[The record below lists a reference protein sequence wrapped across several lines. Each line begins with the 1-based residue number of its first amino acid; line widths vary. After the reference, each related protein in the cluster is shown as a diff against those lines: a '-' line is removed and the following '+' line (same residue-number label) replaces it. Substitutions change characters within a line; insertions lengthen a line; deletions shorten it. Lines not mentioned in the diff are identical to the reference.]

1 MFQFSLI
8 FMQRPNPS
16 FSMLICVSLRSA
28 LYFLGQVVS
37 TLLLGPVLIAAY
49 PLGFETRYAIA
60 NLWVR
65 FNLWLLETVCGLKY
79 EVHGLENIPERSGV
93 ILCKHQSAWET
104 LALQALFPTLVFI
117 LKRELLRIPVWGWAM
132 ATLEP
137 IAINRQAKSA
147 AMKQILRDGEKRLK
161 NGRWVVIFPEGTRV
175 APGQKGRYGTSGG
188 ILAHRT
194 GCPVVPVAHNA
205 GEYWARRAFLKFPG
219 VIQVRIGPPID
230 ATALSSA
237 EINQRAEQWIED
249 QMSTISG
256 CGPYARPLPP
266 NDVPNLT

>member
-1 MFQFSLI
+1 
-8 FMQRPNPS
+8 MQRPNIS
-16 FSMLICVSLRSA
+16 FLTLISVCLRST
-28 LYFLGQVVS
+28 LYFIGQVLS
-37 TLLLGPVLIAAY
+37 TLLLGPVLLTAY
-49 PLGFETRYAIA
+49 PLRFETRYAIA
-60 NLWVR
+60 GLWVR
-65 FNLWLLETVCGLKY
+65 FNLWMLETVCGLKY
-79 EVHGLENIPERSGV
+79 EVRGLENIPERSGI

-104 LALQALFPTLVFI
+104 LALQAIFPPLVFI

-161 NGRWVVIFPEGTRV
+161 DGRWVVIFPEGTRV

-188 ILAHRT
+188 ILAHRV

-205 GEYWARRAFLKFPG
+205 GEYWTRRAFLKFPG

-230 ATALSSA
+230 ATTLSSSEINHQAEHWIESRMA
-237 EINQRAEQWIED
+237 EI
-249 QMSTISG
+249 SG
-256 CGPYARPLPP
+256 FGPYAGTFPP
-266 NDVPNLT
+266 SGAPTVSQ